1 MSAPPSP
8 EAALFKDA
16 EYFNRLGADLFPG
29 RVGVEALSIDDT
41 KVTCK
46 LTIRPDHLTV
56 NGMLHGAVMVVLAD
70 TACGYGTIALLPKGA
85 KGHAT
90 IDLSCNLL
98 RTATEGSIHCDAVP
112 MHLGRSTHVWDSR
125 IIHKETGRTLAL
137 FRCTQM
143 ILW

>member
-1 MSAPPSP
+1 MSIQPSP
-8 EAALFKDA
+8 EAPLSKNA

-29 RVGVEALSIDDT
+29 SVGIETQSIDDA

-70 TACGYGTIALLPKGA
+70 TACGYGTIALLPEGA

-98 RTATEGSIHCDAVP
+98 RTATEGSILCDAVP
-112 MHLGRSTHVWDSR
+112 VHIGRSTHVWDAR
-125 IIHKETGRTLAL
+125 ITHEETGRTLAL